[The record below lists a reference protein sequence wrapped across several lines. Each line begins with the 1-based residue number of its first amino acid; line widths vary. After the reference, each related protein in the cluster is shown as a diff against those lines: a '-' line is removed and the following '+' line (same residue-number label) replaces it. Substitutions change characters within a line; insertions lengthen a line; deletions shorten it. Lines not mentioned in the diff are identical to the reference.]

1 MMQKNKRFFTL
12 IELLVARHPKRIARR
27 TIQFTL
33 IELLVVISIISILA
47 ALLLPALGKAR
58 KRAKLTQCM
67 SNLKQIGTSFASY
80 MVDYNDVFPV
90 AAQKPTV
97 SPSLPRIADVL
108 LSSAGSANIFKCP
121 VDIRPESA
129 YDGGTLDKTFFEE
142 EGSSYEYFSRLGG
155 KKLSGS
161 FGRHH
166 KKSSAEIIVM
176 FDYECFH
183 RSSDVFSFLQDED
196 DADSAIK
203 VSSKGGAKNYL
214 FADWHV
220 TDKLF

>member
-1 MMQKNKRFFTL
+1 MRQNKK
-12 IELLVARHPKRIARR
+12 I
-27 TIQFTL
+27 FTL

-58 KRAKLTQCM
+58 KRAKLTQCV

-97 SPSLPRIADVL
+97 SPSIPQIADVL
-108 LSSAGSANIFKCP
+108 LSYAGSANVFRCP
-121 VDIRPESA
+121 VDILPESA
-129 YDGGTLDKTFFEE
+129 YDSGTVDKIFFEA

-155 KKLSGS
+155 RKLSGS
-161 FGRHH
+161 FGKHH
-166 KKSSAEIIVM
+166 KRSSAEIIVM

-183 RSSDVFSFLQDED
+183 RSSDVFNFLQDDDDD
-196 DADSAIK
+196 DASGIE

>member
-1 MMQKNKRFFTL
+1 MQKNKRFFTL
-12 IELLVARHPKRIARR
+12 IELLV
-27 TIQFTL
+27 
-33 IELLVVISIISILA
+33 VISIFSILA
-47 ALLLPALGKAR
+47 ALLLPALGNAR

-97 SPSLPRIADVL
+97 PSTDPLPRIADVL
-108 LSSAGSANIFKCP
+108 LSYAGSANIFKCP
-121 VDIRPESA
+121 MDILPESA
-129 YDGGTLDKTFFEE
+129 YDGGTLNKTFFEE
-142 EGSSYEYFSRLGG
+142 EGSSYEYSSRLSGRKLKGTFG
-155 KKLSGS
+155 KHRK
-161 FGRHH
+161 R
-166 KKSSAEIIVM
+166 SSAEIIVM
-176 FDYECFH
+176 FDYERFH
-183 RSSDVFSFLQDED
+183 RVSDVFNFLQDED
-196 DADSAIK
+196 DDDSGIK